1 MVQAHAAA
9 LAAVHAH
16 FNTPQNSFGA
26 RGSAPLAMQAIQEQ
40 VLVTFSSAARCH
52 IHSGIMFAH
61 LQLQTT
67 QVQHAA
73 LSQHPQPPKDLQIS
87 RGTACSSSRPC
98 GRSLMTCELRV

>member
-1 MVQAHAAA
+1 MQAHAAA

-40 VLVTFSSAARCH
+40 VLVAFLAARCH
-52 IHSGIMFAH
+52 IHSGRLFAH

-67 QVQHAA
+67 HVQHAA
-73 LSQHPQPPKDLQIS
+73 LPQHPQPTQELQLS
-87 RGTACSSSRPC
+87 RGTACSSSRHY
-98 GRSLMTCELRV
+98 GRSLMACELRV